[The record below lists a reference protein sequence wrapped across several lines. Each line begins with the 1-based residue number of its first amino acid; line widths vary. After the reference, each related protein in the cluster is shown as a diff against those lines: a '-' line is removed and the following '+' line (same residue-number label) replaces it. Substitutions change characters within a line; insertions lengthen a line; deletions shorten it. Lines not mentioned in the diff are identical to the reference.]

1 MLLLHKM
8 GYLSIFCSLQN
19 EAQNF
24 DMNDTDGESTVFKF
38 LENSRHKMENTLIQ
52 SNNISIFNLFLLVSS
67 VKMHLFYLLS

>member
-38 LENSRHKMENTLIQ
+38 LENSQRKMENTLSYKVI
-52 SNNISIFNLFLLVSS
+52 IYLYSICFYLFLV
-67 VKMHLFYLLS
+67 

>member
-38 LENSRHKMENTLIQ
+38 LENSHHKMENTL
-52 SNNISIFNLFLLVSS
+52 
-67 VKMHLFYLLS
+67 